1 MMRLAWEQIKHAP
14 GRLAAV
20 LVAVALSAAMLAGTV
35 VFSATS
41 NASMAATTAAPLKPA
56 DLVIDTNGKDSS
68 GLSPDWADQVLDD
81 SGIRKQIAA
90 ASPYLAAT
98 FTAYGQQARG
108 SASVYS
114 ISSDPTLRW
123 FGLKQGRWPTGD
135 GEVVVSQ
142 DTANQLGV
150 QTGGT
155 ITLKTKNGVTHT
167 VTVVGINDVTFK
179 PLTGTD
185 YALYA
190 DPTFFGEAA
199 PGDLLVKL
207 KDPNQAAALLP
218 RLARAA
224 EAQGFAAFT
233 GVDMT
238 RQAAAMLAGG
248 STQLTVIMAVF
259 ALIATLCAMMVI
271 SGTYRTLIAQRAR
284 DIAMLRL
291 IGARRSAV
299 RAMVLAEAFL
309 TGIVGVVIGGV
320 LGAGGA
326 YAAMV
331 ATGQAYGGFA
341 ANPALLVGVLALA
354 VAATVIAAWM
364 SVRHATRIPPIRALD
379 TAASENSNA
388 VNDVGVEHHRAVLCV
403 AAGLVLAVFGVAL
416 LWLGADRHAM
426 PSALVGGLALAAG
439 LVFALPVVMAAL
451 MPAAGRILTV
461 CGLSGRLAAS
471 NLTANA
477 RRAGSA
483 VTAVAFGVTLIAALA
498 SAAAT
503 GQATI
508 MADNEHRYPISAAL
522 ATPDGTALSDKAL
535 RSTGEMTDAAGAY
548 PVRTAAIDHAPD
560 GGKATPQV
568 LEIIPD
574 QATSVFAADDD
585 RHPARNGVDPST
597 PVALVHP
604 RYMKA
609 IGVAVGERIDLEIAG
624 IPLTVIAQPSQ
635 LTESPR
641 LAIIITDSQLAT
653 LSQGDQ
659 LASQLATSQ
668 VWFKASPGTSRA
680 QLASQVNR
688 LAVLDPDATVSG
700 GIAESADILNVLN
713 LLLTLS
719 YAMLAVTVLISL
731 AGLTNQLALAITERS
746 REISMLRALGTR
758 RGVIRGS
765 IAWEALV
772 QTVLGTAVG
781 LVVGLPLGVA
791 GVKAQIG
798 GMTRWFEVSLPWTQ
812 VVVLAVILIIAGLLA
827 SVIPARH
834 ATRIQPA
841 QGLTS

>member
-20 LVAVALSAAMLAGTV
+20 LIAVVLSAAMLAGTV

-41 NASMAATTAAPLKPA
+41 NASMAASTAAPLKPA
-56 DLVIDTNGKDSS
+56 DLVIDANGKDSG
-68 GLSPDWADQVLDD
+68 GLDSDWADQILDD
-81 SGIRKQIAA
+81 SGIREQVAA
-90 ASPYLAAT
+90 TSPYLAAT

-114 ISSDPTLRW
+114 ISSEPTLRW
-123 FGLKQGRWPTGD
+123 FGLKQGRWPTGN
-135 GEVVVSQ
+135 GEVVISQ
-142 DTANQLGV
+142 DTADQLGIRS
-150 QTGGT
+150 GDT
-155 ITLKTKNGVTHT
+155 ITLKATDGMTRT
-167 VTVVGINDVTFK
+167 VAVVGINDVTFK

-190 DPTFFGEAA
+190 DPAFFGDTV

-207 KDPNQAAALLP
+207 KDPNQATALLP
-218 RLARAA
+218 RLAHSA

-233 GVDMT
+233 GADMT

-291 IGARRSAV
+291 VGARRSAV
-299 RAMVLAEAFL
+299 RAMVLAEALF
-309 TGIVGVVIGGV
+309 TGIIGAVIGGV

-341 ANPALLVGVLALA
+341 ANPALLVGALALA
-354 VAATVIAAWM
+354 VASTVIAAWT

-379 TAASENSNA
+379 AAASETSK
-388 VNDVGVEHHRAVLCV
+388 VSDDGRLEHRRAMLC
-403 AAGLVLAVFGVAL
+403 AAIGLVLAVLGVAL

-426 PSALVGGLALAAG
+426 PLALVGGLALAAG
-439 LVFALPVVMAAL
+439 LVLALPVMMAAL

-461 CGLSGRLAAS
+461 GGLSGRLAAS
-471 NLTANA
+471 NLMANA
-477 RRAGSA
+477 RRAGSTI
-483 VTAVAFGVTLIAALA
+483 TAVAFGVTLIAALA

-508 MADNEHRYPISAAL
+508 MSDNEHRYPISAAL
-522 ATPDGTALSDKAL
+522 ATPDGTTLSDKVL
-535 RSTGEMTDAAGAY
+535 RRTGEVTDAAGTY
-548 PVRTAAIDHAPD
+548 PVRTATIDHAPD

-568 LEIIPD
+568 LEVIPD
-574 QATSVFAADDD
+574 QAASVFAADDD
-585 RHPARNGVDPST
+585 WHPARDGADSAM

-609 IGVAVGERIDLEIAG
+609 IGAAAGEQIDLEVAG
-624 IPLTVIAQPSQ
+624 MPFTVVAQPSQ

-641 LAIIITDSQLAT
+641 LAVIITDAQLAALPQGEQLTSQLV
-653 LSQGDQ
+653 
-659 LASQLATSQ
+659 TSQ
-668 VWFKASPGTSRA
+668 VWFKARLGTSRA
-680 QLASQVNR
+680 QLAAQVNR
-688 LAVLDPDATVSG
+688 LAVADPEATVSG

-758 RGVIRGS
+758 RSVIRGS

-772 QTVLGTAVG
+772 QTVFGTAVG

-798 GMTRWFEVSLPWTQ
+798 GMTRWFAVSLPWAQ
-812 VVVLAVILIIAGLLA
+812 VAVLAVVLIVAGLIA